1 MPVEVSALPDKPVV
15 LATLRGQITL
25 DDAIHIFKRT
35 HELRQSMPEYIYRL
49 TDVREATSSFSEI
62 IQIIR
67 SGAGDLPSATNDPT
81 ITVVFVGKSQ
91 WSKLFIDAMRQQQFG
106 QVNIPLFNTLDEAL
120 QFIENDMESR
130 SA

>member
-1 MPVEVSALPDKPVV
+1 MTVEVSTLPDKPVV

-25 DDAIHIFKRT
+25 DDARYIFQQT
-35 HELRQSMPEYIYRL
+35 HKLRQSMPDHIYRL

-67 SGAGDLPSATNDPT
+67 SGADDLPSATNDPT

-106 QVNIPLFNTLDEAL
+106 QVTIPLFNTLDEAL
-120 QFIENDMESR
+120 EFIDDDIQSR

>member
-1 MPVEVSALPDKPVV
+1 MTVEVSTLPDKPVV

-25 DDAIHIFKRT
+25 DDARYIFQQT
-35 HELRQSMPEYIYRL
+35 HELRQSMPDHIYRL

-67 SGAGDLPSATNDPT
+67 SGADDLPSATNDPT

-106 QVNIPLFNTLDEAL
+106 QVTIPLFNTLDEAL
-120 QFIENDMESR
+120 EFINDDIQSR